1 MICSVAFTGAA
12 TGCSVHA
19 LEPYQNSRTT
29 QRGDTFKASILQSR
43 KKQALHGTSCSV
55 SGDSDSSISAPREA
69 NKLSKS
75 CSSSERGASYQQ
87 VQKPVTKR
95 QLALGA
101 TGMLASAG
109 KGHFSSALRPLMH
122 RISVSKSSMP
132 KHAE

>member
-1 MICSVAFTGAA
+1 MICNVAFTAAA

-19 LEPYQNSRTT
+19 LELYQNSRTT
-29 QRGDTFKASILQSR
+29 QRGDSFKASFLQSR

-55 SGDSDSSISAPREA
+55 SGDSGSSVTAPREA
-69 NKLSKS
+69 EKLSKS
-75 CSSSERGASYQQ
+75 CSSSDRGAIHQQ
-87 VQKPVTKR
+87 VQKPVTRR

-109 KGHFSSALRPLMH
+109 KGHFSSTLRSLMH

-132 KHAE
+132 EHAE